1 MSPHIPIKTPEE
13 IQIMREGG
21 KILAQCLQET
31 KALAKPGIS
40 TFELDQFAE
49 NFLLNHNGKPSF
61 KGYRGFPATLCTN
74 INEQV
79 VHGIPSKTQIL
90 KEGDII
96 SIDCG
101 FFYKGF
107 HTDATVLLGIGKIS
121 KEKQKIIKTAG
132 EALSKA
138 IDYLKDGI
146 LLGDLSEAIEEVIR
160 GNGYE
165 VIEELTGHGIGRKLH
180 EPPVVTNQ
188 RESTTPIL
196 RSGMTIAIEPI
207 FAAGSG
213 DIVTLEDKWSIVTKD
228 HAIAVQIEH
237 TVLITDDGCE
247 ILTEASTKA

>member
-1 MSPHIPIKTPEE
+1 MAPHIPIKTPEE

-21 KILAQCLQET
+21 KVLAQCLKET
-31 KALAKPGIS
+31 AALAKPGIS

-49 NFLLNHNGKPSF
+49 NFLTQRDGKPSF
-61 KGYRGFPATLCTN
+61 KGYSGFPATLCTN
-74 INEQV
+74 VNDQV
-79 VHGIPSKTQIL
+79 VHGIPNKEQIL

-107 HTDATVLLGIGKIS
+107 HTDATVLIGIGKIS
-121 KEKQKIIKTAG
+121 KEKQRIISTAE

-138 IDYLKDGI
+138 IDCLKDGV
-146 LLGDLSEAIEEVIR
+146 LLGDLSETIEEVIR
-160 GNGYE
+160 RNGYE

-188 RESTTPIL
+188 RESAAPVL

-213 DIVTLEDKWSIVTKD
+213 DIITLKDKWSIVTRD
-228 HAIAVQIEH
+228 HAIAAQIEH
-237 TVLITDDGCE
+237 TVLITDNGCE
-247 ILTEASTKA
+247 ILTETPIKA